1 MVMLHDEDEK
11 EENNERWLLTYSDLI
26 TLLMIFFVIMY
37 SMSNVDAEKY
47 KQLSQSLN
55 SAFGGSP
62 GVIEGGQSKMEP
74 VVDPNNNNLDSLQNP
89 EVKEVAE
96 NIQNYLNES
105 GLSNS
110 VSLKAQD
117 RGLVISLKDTILFDT
132 GKAVII
138 NDSRDKIIK
147 IGKMLNEM
155 NSYIRVEGHTDNLSI
170 KNSEFK
176 SNWDLSVMRAT
187 NVVQL
192 LIDSAGI
199 APNKLSAVGYGEFRP
214 IADNSSPEGKSK
226 NRRVD
231 IVLVDS
237 KFDDVENVGENK

>member
-1 MVMLHDEDEK
+1 MLHDEDEK

-55 SAFGGSP
+55 SAFGGSA
-62 GVIEGGQSKMEP
+62 GVIEGGNSKIEP
-74 VVDPNNNNLDSLQNP
+74 GSDNLDSLQNV
-89 EVKEVAE
+89 EFKKVGEE
-96 NIQNYLNES
+96 IQKYLNENDMA
-105 GLSNS
+105 NS
-110 VSLKAQD
+110 VSLKVQD
-117 RGLVISLKDTILFDT
+117 RGLVIRLKDTILFDT
-132 GKAVII
+132 GKSIVKD
-138 NDSRDKIIK
+138 NSRDKIIQ

-155 NSYIRVEGHTDNLSI
+155 NSYMRVEGHTDNMSI

-192 LIDSAGI
+192 LIDNAGI
-199 APNKLSAVGYGEFRP
+199 SPDKLSAVGYGEFRP
-214 IADNSSPEGKSK
+214 IAENSSEEGRSK

-237 KFDDVENVGENK
+237 KYDNVENVAKNK

>member
-1 MVMLHDEDEK
+1 MIYLIL
-11 EENNERWLLTYSDLI
+11 LLTYSDLI

-55 SAFGGSP
+55 SAFGGSS
-62 GVIEGGQSKMEP
+62 GVIEGGQSKIEP

-105 GLSNS
+105 GLANS

-138 NDSRDKIIK
+138 NDSRDKIIQ

-155 NSYIRVEGHTDNLSI
+155 NSYIRVEGHTDNRSI

-214 IADNSSPEGKSK
+214 IADNSSPDGKSK

>member
-1 MVMLHDEDEK
+1 MLHDEDEK

-55 SAFGGSP
+55 STFGGSS

-214 IADNSSPEGKSK
+214 IADNSSPDGKSK

>member
-1 MVMLHDEDEK
+1 MLHDEDEK

-47 KQLSQSLN
+47 KQLSQSLS
-55 SAFGGSP
+55 SAFGGSS
-62 GVIEGGQSKMEP
+62 GVIEGGQSKIEP

-89 EVKEVAE
+89 EFKEVAE

-105 GLSNS
+105 GLANS

-138 NDSRDKIIK
+138 NDSRDKIIQ

-199 APNKLSAVGYGEFRP
+199 APDKLSAVGYGEFRP
-214 IADNSSPEGKSK
+214 IADNSSPDGKSK

>member
-1 MVMLHDEDEK
+1 MLYDEDEK
-11 EENNERWLLTYSDLI
+11 EENNERGLLTYSDLI

-55 SAFGGSP
+55 SAFGGSS
-62 GVIEGGQSKMEP
+62 GVIEGGNSKIEP
-74 VVDPNNNNLDSLQNP
+74 VVEPGSNDLDTLQNAKFKKIG
-89 EVKEVAE
+89 EE
-96 NIQNYLNES
+96 IQKYLNEN
-105 GLSNS
+105 GMANS
-110 VSLKAQD
+110 VSLRVQD

-132 GKAVII
+132 GKAIVKD
-138 NDSRDKIIK
+138 NSRDKIIQ

-155 NSYIRVEGHTDNLSI
+155 NSYMRVEGHTDNMSI

-192 LIDSAGI
+192 LIDNAGI
-199 APNKLSAVGYGEFRP
+199 APDKLSAVGYGEFRP
-214 IADNSSPEGKSK
+214 IAENSSEEGRSK

-237 KFDDVENVGENK
+237 KYDNVENVSKDK

>member
-1 MVMLHDEDEK
+1 MLYDEDEK

-55 SAFGGSP
+55 SAFGGSA
-62 GVIEGGQSKMEP
+62 GVIEGGNSKIEP
-74 VVDPNNNNLDSLQNP
+74 GSDNLDSLQNV
-89 EVKEVAE
+89 EFKKVGEE
-96 NIQNYLNES
+96 IQKYLNEN
-105 GLSNS
+105 GMANS
-110 VSLKAQD
+110 VSLKVQD
-117 RGLVISLKDTILFDT
+117 RGLVIRLKDTILFDT
-132 GKAVII
+132 GKSIVKD
-138 NDSRDKIIK
+138 NSRDKIIQ

-155 NSYIRVEGHTDNLSI
+155 NSYMRVEGHTDNMSI

-192 LIDSAGI
+192 LIDNAGI
-199 APNKLSAVGYGEFRP
+199 SPDKLSAVGYGEFRP
-214 IADNSSPEGKSK
+214 IAENSSEEGRSK

-237 KFDDVENVGENK
+237 KYDNVENVAKNK

>member
-1 MVMLHDEDEK
+1 MLHDEDEK

-55 SAFGGSP
+55 SAFGGSS
-62 GVIEGGQSKMEP
+62 GVIEGGQSKIEP

-105 GLSNS
+105 GLANS

-138 NDSRDKIIK
+138 NDSRDKIIQ

-155 NSYIRVEGHTDNLSI
+155 NSYIRVEGHTDNRSI

-214 IADNSSPEGKSK
+214 IADNSSPDGKSK

>member
-1 MVMLHDEDEK
+1 MLHDEDEK

>member
-1 MVMLHDEDEK
+1 MLHDEDEK

-55 SAFGGSP
+55 SAFGGSS
-62 GVIEGGQSKMEP
+62 GVIEGGQSKIEP

-105 GLSNS
+105 GLANS

-138 NDSRDKIIK
+138 NDSRDKIIQ

-214 IADNSSPEGKSK
+214 IADNSSPDGKSK

>member
-1 MVMLHDEDEK
+1 MLHDEDEK

-55 SAFGGSP
+55 STFGGSS